1 MASSSNSLGLKL
13 SLKPTYVPKTITDL
27 MKDLPNIENETDKL
41 AVLSVYISQHE
52 EELNSIAALRG
63 QLPQCMLLLME
74 ALGTLRQEFL
84 KIKNGMVAGKEGDNI
99 DMVLKENSGM
109 KRKRCEKM
117 LEAEQVPNLKCDFK
131 GKGVMMN
138 SPPPHHPSNHKHP
151 KAFRDF
157 VQAPNQNPNSNG
169 GGGLNLRA
177 DNRTLLNYKHK
188 PLTQPIWKNNR
199 RSWSPQLH
207 ARFVETLHIL
217 GGMYEATPKQI
228 REMMNVD
235 GLTNDQVK
243 SHLQKYRLHSRKQQ
257 EGCAQQVAKGED
269 PWDPDR
275 DGGEPMAPAN

>member
-27 MKDLPNIENETDKL
+27 MKDLLNIENETDKL
-41 AVLSVYISQHE
+41 AVLSDYISQHE

-138 SPPPHHPSNHKHP
+138 SSPPHHPSNHKHP

-157 VQAPNQNPNSNG
+157 VQ
-169 GGGLNLRA
+169 
-177 DNRTLLNYKHK
+177 
-188 PLTQPIWKNNR
+188 
-199 RSWSPQLH
+199 
-207 ARFVETLHIL
+207 
-217 GGMYEATPKQI
+217 
-228 REMMNVD
+228 
-235 GLTNDQVK
+235 
-243 SHLQKYRLHSRKQQ
+243 
-257 EGCAQQVAKGED
+257 
-269 PWDPDR
+269 
-275 DGGEPMAPAN
+275 